1 MRPTLQA
8 FLAPDTLA
16 LKFAI
21 KTLLAGGLALWCAFR
36 FDLEQ
41 PQWAL
46 MTVFI
51 VSQPLSGMV
60 VAKGLF
66 RLIGT
71 VVGTVMSVVM
81 IALFAQ
87 TPWLF
92 LLAISLWLGLC
103 TAASTSLRNHVSYA
117 FVLSGYTVAII
128 GLPAINHPL
137 DVFDQAV
144 ARSTEICLGIL
155 CASAIS
161 AILWPRRVEANL
173 DKQAHATWLTGMQ
186 AARSE
191 IDADARQIKGLLQ
204 ALGKIVEVDVQ
215 RDHAWFEGYRGRMR
229 SRALRILSRDLLSLL
244 RTARGVA
251 RQRSVLDAEDRARL
265 QPWFEEL
272 RAALENPQV
281 DVMHGLQ
288 ERLQKAGTDDSY
300 SNDLRYCLTRCALLL
315 RKAVDSERTM
325 RAVADGRV
333 DDVATGTLSWHR
345 DGLMALFYGLRSAL
359 ALLGMS
365 AFWMATAWPAAT
377 GGMLLAAVI
386 CSLFANRD
394 NAVTIGLGFLRGI
407 LYAIPAAA
415 VVSQWLLPQWN
426 GFPLL
431 CLALGVPLFFA
442 LLGMATP
449 ALAGTATSFSI
460 HFITL
465 VAPSNV
471 MKYDLANLLNSAQGI
486 VIGVGFAVL
495 VFRLLTLP
503 ADWLNR
509 RLIQATCE
517 DLGRL
522 TRRPL
527 AEAENWFGGRMAD
540 RLIRLARHY
549 TLLPKEEQRRWQ
561 DGLFALDLGNELIHM
576 RACLNGAQGQLRKR
590 RDQFLGA
597 LGSVLEKG
605 PGAGREPRLESLCP
619 PLEEALAHDLQGDDE
634 SNRLARA
641 ALAQLRHTWRQ
652 WCRLEDANGTA

>member
-1 MRPTLQA
+1 MRPSLQA
-8 FLAPDTLA
+8 FLAPDPLA

-21 KTLLAGGLALWCAFR
+21 KTLLAGGLALWCALR
-36 FDLEQ
+36 FNLEQ

-71 VVGTVMSVVM
+71 LAGTAMSVVIM
-81 IALFAQ
+81 ALFAQ

-92 LLAISLWLGLC
+92 LLAVSVWLGLC
-103 TAASTSLRNHVSYA
+103 TAASTTLRNHVSYA

-128 GLPAINHPL
+128 GLPAIAHPL

-155 CASAIS
+155 CASAVS

-173 DKQAHATWLTGMQ
+173 DKQARATWLSGMQ

-191 IDADARQIKGLLQ
+191 ISSDTREIKGLLQ

-215 RDHAWFEGYRGRMR
+215 RDHAWFEGYRGRQR
-229 SRALRILSRDLLSLL
+229 SRALRVLSRDLLSLL

-251 RQRSVLDAEDRARL
+251 RQRSVLDDADTVRL
-265 QPWFEEL
+265 QPWIGEL
-272 RAALENPQV
+272 DCVLQDPQV
-281 DVMHGLQ
+281 ESMRALG
-288 ERLQKAGTDDSY
+288 ERLERAGTDEAL

-315 RKAVDSERTM
+315 RKAEEAERTM
-325 RAVADGRV
+325 RSVASGEVNERM
-333 DDVATGTLSWHR
+333 TGTLSWHR

-377 GGMLLAAVI
+377 GGMLLTAVI

-431 CLALGVPLFFA
+431 CMALGVPLFFA

-471 MKYDLANLLNSAQGI
+471 MKYDLASLLNSAQGI

-503 ADWLNR
+503 AGWLNR
-509 RLIQATCE
+509 RLIAATCV

-527 AEAENWFGGRMAD
+527 AQAENWFGGRMAD

-549 TLLPKEEQRRWQ
+549 TLLPKDEQRRWH
-561 DGLFALDLGNELIHM
+561 DGLLALDLGNELIHL
-576 RACLNGAQGQLRKR
+576 RACLNGAHGVLRKT
-590 RDQFLGA
+590 RDQFLA
-597 LGSVLEKG
+597 QLGGILENG
-605 PGAGREPRLESLCP
+605 PGLGRESSLEVICHT
-619 PLEEALAHDLQGDDE
+619 LEEALAHDRASDNE
-634 SNRLARA
+634 PNRLARA
-641 ALAQLRHTWRQ
+641 ALAQLRRTWRQ
-652 WCRLEDANGTA
+652 WCQLEVQHGPA

>member
-1 MRPTLQA
+1 M
-8 FLAPDTLA
+8 
-16 LKFAI
+16 
-21 KTLLAGGLALWCAFR
+21 
-36 FDLEQ
+36 
-41 PQWAL
+41 
-46 MTVFI
+46 
-51 VSQPLSGMV
+51 
-60 VAKGLF
+60 
-66 RLIGT
+66 
-71 VVGTVMSVVM
+71 
-81 IALFAQ
+81 
-87 TPWLF
+87 
-92 LLAISLWLGLC
+92 
-103 TAASTSLRNHVSYA
+103 
-117 FVLSGYTVAII
+117 
-128 GLPAINHPL
+128 
-137 DVFDQAV
+137 
-144 ARSTEICLGIL
+144 
-155 CASAIS
+155 
-161 AILWPRRVEANL
+161 
-173 DKQAHATWLTGMQ
+173 
-186 AARSE
+186 
-191 IDADARQIKGLLQ
+191 
-204 ALGKIVEVDVQ
+204 
-215 RDHAWFEGYRGRMR
+215 
-229 SRALRILSRDLLSLL
+229 
-244 RTARGVA
+244 
-251 RQRSVLDAEDRARL
+251 
-265 QPWFEEL
+265 
-272 RAALENPQV
+272 
-281 DVMHGLQ
+281 
-288 ERLQKAGTDDSY
+288 
-300 SNDLRYCLTRCALLL
+300 LLL
-315 RKAVDSERTM
+315 KALNSEKAM

-345 DGLMALFYGLRSAL
+345 DWLMALFYGLRSAL

-394 NAVTIGLGFLRGI
+394 NAVAIGLGFLRGI
-407 LYAIPAAA
+407 LLAIPAAA
-415 VVSQWLLPQWN
+415 VVTQWLLPQWN

-486 VIGVGFAVL
+486 VIGVGFAVV

-503 ADWLNR
+503 ANWLNR

-527 AEAENWFGGRMAD
+527 AEAESWFGGRMAD

-549 TLLPKEEQRRWQ
+549 TLLPKDEQRRWQ
-561 DGLFALDLGNELIHM
+561 EGLFALDLGNELIHL
-576 RACLNGAQGQLRKR
+576 RACLNGAQGQMRKR

-605 PGAGREPRLESLCP
+605 PGAGREQRLESLCP
-619 PLEEALAHDLQGDDE
+619 SLEEALAHDLQGDNE
-634 SNRLARA
+634 PNRLARA

>member
-71 VVGTVMSVVM
+71 LVGTAMSVVM
-81 IALFAQ
+81 MALFAQ

-128 GLPAINHPL
+128 CLPAISHPL
-137 DVFDQAV
+137 EVFDQAV

-173 DKQAHATWLTGMQ
+173 DKQAQATWLTGMQ

-191 IDADARQIKGLLQ
+191 IDADTREIKGLLQ

-251 RQRSVLDAEDRARL
+251 RQRSVLDTEDRARL

-272 RAALENPQV
+272 RAVLDDPQV
-281 DVMHGLQ
+281 EALRALQ
-288 ERLQKAGTDDSY
+288 ERLQLAGLEERF

-315 RKAVDSERTM
+315 RKAVESEGTM

-394 NAVTIGLGFLRGI
+394 NAVAIGLGFLRGI
-407 LYAIPAAA
+407 LYAVPAAA

-442 LLGMATP
+442 LLAMATP

-471 MKYDLANLLNSAQGI
+471 MQYDLANLLNSAQGI
-486 VIGVGFAVL
+486 IIGVGFAVL

-509 RLIQATCE
+509 RLIQATCD

-522 TRRPL
+522 TRRSL

-549 TLLPKEEQRRWQ
+549 TLLPKEDQRRWQ
-561 DGLFALDLGNELIHM
+561 DGLLALDLGNELIHL
-576 RACLNGAQGQLRKR
+576 RACLSGAQGQLRKR
-590 RDQFLGA
+590 RDQFLGSLA
-597 LGSVLEKG
+597 GVLEKG
-605 PGAGREPRLESLCP
+605 PAQGREQRLESLCP
-619 PLEEALAHDLQGDDE
+619 PLEEALAHDLQGDNE
-634 SNRLARA
+634 PNRLARA
-641 ALAQLRHTWRQ
+641 ALAQLRRTWRQ
-652 WCRLEDANGTA
+652 WCRLEEPHGAA

>member
-36 FDLEQ
+36 FDLAQ

-71 VVGTVMSVVM
+71 LAGTAMSVVIM
-81 IALFAQ
+81 ALFAQ

-92 LLAISLWLGLC
+92 LLAVSVWLGLC
-103 TAASTSLRNHVSYA
+103 TAASTTLRNHVSYA

-128 GLPAINHPL
+128 GLPAISHPL

-155 CASAIS
+155 CASAVS

-173 DKQAHATWLTGMQ
+173 DKQARATWLTGMQ

-191 IDADARQIKGLLQ
+191 IDADAREIKGLLQ

-251 RQRSVLDAEDRARL
+251 RQRSLLDEGDKARL
-265 QPWFEEL
+265 QPWIDEL
-272 RAALENPQV
+272 QAVLQDPGVESMKSLGDRLET
-281 DVMHGLQ
+281 
-288 ERLQKAGTDDSY
+288 AGSDDTQ

-315 RKAVDSERTM
+315 RKAVEAERTM
-325 RAVADGRV
+325 RSVASGAVDERV
-333 DDVATGTLSWHR
+333 TGTLSWHR
-345 DGLMALFYGLRSAL
+345 DWLMALFYGLRSAV

-394 NAVTIGLGFLRGI
+394 NAVAIGLGFLRGI
-407 LYAIPAAA
+407 LYAVPAAA
-415 VVSQWLLPQWN
+415 VVTQWLLPQWN

-431 CLALGVPLFFA
+431 CMALGVPLFFA
-442 LLGMATP
+442 LLAMATP
-449 ALAGTATSFSI
+449 ALAGTATSFAI

-471 MKYDLANLLNSAQGI
+471 MRYDLASLLNAAQGV
-486 VIGVGFAVL
+486 VIGVGFAVV

-509 RLIQATCE
+509 RLIQATCD

-522 TRRPL
+522 TRRPID
-527 AEAENWFGGRMAD
+527 EAENWFGGRMAD

-549 TLLPKEEQRRWQ
+549 TLLPEEEQRRWH
-561 DGLFALDLGNELIHM
+561 DGLLALDLGNELIHM
-576 RACLNGAQGQLRKR
+576 RACLNNAHGALRKA
-590 RDQFLGA
+590 RDQFLGSLA
-597 LGSVLEKG
+597 GVLEQG
-605 PGAGREPRLESLCP
+605 PGGGREQRLESLCE
-619 PLEEALAHDLQGDDE
+619 PLEDALARDLHGE
-634 SNRLARA
+634 SEPNRLARA

-652 WCRLEDANGTA
+652 WCRLEDQHGAA

>member
-16 LKFAI
+16 LTFAI

-71 VVGTVMSVVM
+71 LAGTAMSVVIM
-81 IALFAQ
+81 ALFAQ

-92 LLAISLWLGLC
+92 LLAVSVWLGLC
-103 TAASTSLRNHVSYA
+103 TAASTTLRNHMSYA

-128 GLPAINHPL
+128 GLPAISHPL
-137 DVFDQAV
+137 GVFDQAV

-155 CASAIS
+155 CASAVS

-173 DKQAHATWLTGMQ
+173 DKQARATWLAGMQ

-191 IDADARQIKGLLQ
+191 IDADAREIRGLLQ

-251 RQRSVLDAEDRARL
+251 RQRSVLDEGDKARL
-265 QPWFEEL
+265 QPWIDEL
-272 RAALENPQV
+272 QALLQDPQV
-281 DVMHGLQ
+281 EPMKMLGA
-288 ERLQKAGTDDSY
+288 RLEQAGTDDTR

-315 RKAVDSERTM
+315 RKAVDAEHTMRSVASGAVDERT
-325 RAVADGRV
+325 
-333 DDVATGTLSWHR
+333 TGTLSWHR

-394 NAVTIGLGFLRGI
+394 NAVAIGLGFLRGI

-415 VVSQWLLPQWN
+415 VVTQWLLPQWN

-431 CLALGVPLFFA
+431 CMALGVPLFFA

-449 ALAGTATSFSI
+449 ALAGIATSFSI

-471 MKYDLANLLNSAQGI
+471 MKYDLASLLNSAQGI
-486 VIGVGFAVL
+486 VIGVGFAVV

-509 RLIQATCE
+509 RLIQATCV

-522 TRRPL
+522 TRRPI

-549 TLLPKEEQRRWQ
+549 TLLPKAGQRRWQ
-561 DGLFALDLGNELIHM
+561 DGLLALDLGNELIHM
-576 RACLNGAQGQLRKR
+576 RACLNGAQGVLRKS

-597 LGSVLEKG
+597 LASVLEQG
-605 PGAGREPRLESLCP
+605 PGIGREQRLESLCE
-619 PLEEALAHDLQGDDE
+619 PLEQALARDRQGDSE
-634 SNRLARA
+634 PNRLARA

-652 WCRLEDANGTA
+652 WCRLEESHGPA

>member
-60 VAKGLF
+60 VAKGIF

-71 VVGTVMSVVM
+71 LIGTVMSVVM
-81 IALFAQ
+81 LALFAQ

-128 GLPAINHPL
+128 GLPAISHPL
-137 DVFDQAV
+137 GVFDQAV

-155 CASAIS
+155 CASAVS

-251 RQRSVLDAEDRARL
+251 RQRSVLDADDRARL

-272 RAALENPQV
+272 RAVLDDPQV
-281 DVMHGLQ
+281 DALRSLQ
-288 ERLQKAGTDDSY
+288 ERLQEAGLDENY

-315 RKAVDSERTM
+315 LKALNSEKTM

-377 GGMLLAAVI
+377 GGMTLAAVI

-407 LYAIPAAA
+407 LYAIPAAT

-460 HFITL
+460 HFVTL

-471 MKYDLANLLNSAQGI
+471 MKYDLATLLNSAQGI

-561 DGLFALDLGNELIHM
+561 DGLFALDLGNELIHL
-576 RACLNGAQGQLRKR
+576 RACLNGAQGPLRKR
-590 RDQFLGA
+590 RDQFLGT

-605 PGAGREPRLESLCP
+605 PGAGREQRLESLCP
-619 PLEEALAHDLQGDDE
+619 PLEEALVNDLQGDNE
-634 SNRLARA
+634 PNRLARA

-652 WCRLEDANGTA
+652 WCHLEDANGLA